1 MPTEPRRKISDLV
14 TITTIPPGSFM
25 IIETPTG
32 TKKVSTDNLSFATVV
47 PDPEPVQM
55 PENVTSNE
63 PVVATTD

>member
-1 MPTEPRRKISDLV
+1 MPTEPKRKISELT

-47 PDPEPVQM
+47 PDPEPPSEQGDNLLETVST
-55 PENVTSNE
+55 N
-63 PVVATTD
+63 